1 MLRAQATHSPGH
13 FTSIGLG
20 TYVDPDEKGGAA
32 NAKALESSLHKDLV
46 SKIEILGQTTL
57 VYKALPIDVGII
69 RGTTADANG
78 NITIEHESLRCDQ
91 KNVAAA
97 TKNSGGIVI
106 AQVKRLAEVGS
117 LHPRSIEIPSPF
129 VDCVVVV
136 DEEDH
141 DKYHGMSYFT
151 NYSPAFSGELKVPTG
166 NLTVMPLDTRK
177 LIARRA
183 FFELRPNQVVNLGIG
198 LPEGVASV
206 ASEEKILQYI
216 TLSTEPGSFGGIPA
230 SGYDFGPSFNAESL
244 LQMHETFDFYD
255 GGGLDVA
262 FLGAAQISSSG
273 DVNVSRMSEDRLTGP
288 GGFLDITQPTKR
300 VVFMSAFTAKG
311 LSVSIKKDSQEQ
323 IQIDKEGSVK
333 KFVKLVFERTFSGD
347 EAVRRGQEVL
357 YVTERA
363 VFRRTAKHSVLELIE
378 IAPGVDLQRDVLDQ
392 MEFEPV
398 ISENLKSIDPR
409 IYLEE
414 AMGAKKDLFGSL
426 YDRCTYHSQE
436 HTMFLDLV
444 GVNLNNTADVAW
456 FFKRLRAILEPHV
469 KEKGPIDMVINYD
482 GFDLA
487 KGLESVYV
495 KGVEELEKDCYNS
508 VKRYAGHAFKR
519 ALLKKEMKMR
529 DWDINELFDE
539 FDADNSGYLT
549 RQQLRDGCFDKF
561 HICLTPGEIK
571 FFDDREDDMKVDR
584 VSFARG
590 VKHVLKHSS

>member
-1 MLRAQATHSPGH
+1 MIRAQATHSPGH

-32 NAKALESSLHKDLV
+32 NAKALESPLHKDLV
-46 SKIEILGQTTL
+46 SKIDILGQTTL

-91 KNVAAA
+91 KIVAAA

-117 LHPRSIEIPSPF
+117 LHPRSIEIPAPF

-141 DKYHGMSYFT
+141 EKYHGMSYFT

-183 FFELRPNQVVNLGIG
+183 FFELKPNQVVNLGIG

-216 TLSTEPGSFGGIPA
+216 TLSTEPGSFGGIPS

-262 FLGAAQISSSG
+262 FLGAAQISSTG

-300 VVFMSAFTAKG
+300 VVFMSAFT
-311 LSVSIKKDSQEQ
+311 
-323 IQIDKEGSVK
+323 
-333 KFVKLVFERTFSGD
+333 
-347 EAVRRGQEVL
+347 
-357 YVTERA
+357 
-363 VFRRTAKHSVLELIE
+363 
-378 IAPGVDLQRDVLDQ
+378 
-392 MEFEPV
+392 
-398 ISENLKSIDPR
+398 
-409 IYLEE
+409 
-414 AMGAKKDLFGSL
+414 
-426 YDRCTYHSQE
+426 
-436 HTMFLDLV
+436 
-444 GVNLNNTADVAW
+444 
-456 FFKRLRAILEPHV
+456 
-469 KEKGPIDMVINYD
+469 
-482 GFDLA
+482 
-487 KGLESVYV
+487 
-495 KGVEELEKDCYNS
+495 
-508 VKRYAGHAFKR
+508 
-519 ALLKKEMKMR
+519 
-529 DWDINELFDE
+529 
-539 FDADNSGYLT
+539 
-549 RQQLRDGCFDKF
+549 
-561 HICLTPGEIK
+561 
-571 FFDDREDDMKVDR
+571 
-584 VSFARG
+584 
-590 VKHVLKHSS
+590 